1 MAFSGSSNVQIF
13 MERERETERQ
23 RERERERQRERERER
38 KGEGALTN
46 TISLDRKQIED
57 ASFQDNR

>member
-13 MERERETERQ
+13 MERERE
-23 RERERERQRERERER
+23 REREREGGRE
-38 KGEGALTN
+38 GEGPLTN

-57 ASFQDNR
+57 ASFQDSR